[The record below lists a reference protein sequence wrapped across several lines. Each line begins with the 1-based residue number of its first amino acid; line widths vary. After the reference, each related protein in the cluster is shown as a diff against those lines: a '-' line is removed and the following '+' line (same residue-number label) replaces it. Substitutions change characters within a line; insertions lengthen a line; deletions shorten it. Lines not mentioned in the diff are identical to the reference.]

1 MVRVG
6 ALVCPGRRL
15 VGSGH
20 PPMSVLWSPS
30 WDAGAC
36 GKIGCG
42 LSPRSII
49 LGAGEP
55 EYRFDPGS
63 RWWGR
68 VVAMTTRVHLL
79 SVPVRFLRAA
89 AFMQSVLWERFSSSM
104 GRRCR
109 TVRGTGR
116 GAGSRQGRSRG
127 VCAGAAPT
135 SGPVGECRSCAVTAR
150 PPHVV
155 GDGGLVAA
163 LARAAGGD
171 GIHLHLLEGRV
182 LTCRSRV
189 L

>member
-1 MVRVG
+1 
-6 ALVCPGRRL
+6 
-15 VGSGH
+15 
-20 PPMSVLWSPS
+20 
-30 WDAGAC
+30 
-36 GKIGCG
+36 
-42 LSPRSII
+42 
-49 LGAGEP
+49 
-55 EYRFDPGS
+55 
-63 RWWGR
+63 
-68 VVAMTTRVHLL
+68 
-79 SVPVRFLRAA
+79 
-89 AFMQSVLWERFSSSM
+89 
-104 GRRCR
+104 
-109 TVRGTGR
+109 
-116 GAGSRQGRSRG
+116 